1 MESKSFNEVT
11 EFIWKLFQ
19 KIKSSKRVSECIF
32 LSPMSILHAT
42 GMAYFGA
49 AGKTKLE
56 IQRAIFGDTAKEKDV
71 RALFVEINKILTT
84 ESKNFN
90 KVKLLV
96 ANCIY
101 IQEGFKLLTPY
112 VEDIKKISSDIIEVD
127 FMDIKEARL
136 VINQWICNKTERK
149 IENLIPPGLLQ
160 PITTSVI
167 ANAIYFKAQ
176 WARRFEVQ
184 NTVNSDFFCDE
195 IRRIKVK
202 MMRDKQE
209 FYYYENE
216 LCQLLGIRYK
226 ENNFWMYILLPKQRF
241 ALEEMENSLTSSQ
254 LTEMFQNGAMVDV
267 TVKIPK
273 FTFTSALN
281 MKDVLTE
288 LGMGIIFD
296 GENADFSKISKRKD
310 IFVSDILHK
319 AFLEVNE
326 EGTEAAAATAVTMT
340 DKAAVMPSKQ
350 LFFVADHPFLFLICN
365 PKNCIP
371 LFLGRYTGLNVKSDN
386 AETKCIQYAPFTSK
400 FSHFKVRMMSK
411 ATIMLDSSNK
421 FITEALS
428 NQFSNALAG
437 NRLESVNFHFKDFDG
452 VAYHMSNPNDDKNKI
467 MLSIYLSYYEE
478 LQEHGINER
487 IRQEYGVYVAEIPEP
502 QYNISLIYDLT
513 EIPQKYDDLIFK
525 AARLKRN
532 CLASVFEKYFEFQE
546 RGDAGQNRAVIHYR
560 EDETMYVEAKS
571 DRVTVIFSTVFN
583 DPADIIIGKIF
594 LQEIHGKRASQTA
607 PQVIFSLG
615 EPPLELKNSNARI
628 SEGIGYVTFV
638 LLPKHT
644 CKASRDNTI
653 DLLSIFRS
661 YLHYHIKGTKVIKVC
676 YCFTNL
682 LLLLLRIGLHPIENA
697 FQNGRIL
704 KNTQS
709 RKTES
714 YTRAENYNVKAFF
727 RS

>member
-1 MESKSFNEVT
+1 MPAFRVQFKMESKSFNEVT

-19 KIKSSKRVSECIF
+19 KIKNSKRASECIF
-32 LSPMSILHAT
+32 LSPMSVLLAV

-56 IQRAIFGDTAKEKDV
+56 IQRAIFGDAAKEKDA

-84 ESKNFN
+84 KSINFN
-90 KVKLLV
+90 KMKLLV
-96 ANCIY
+96 ANCVY

-112 VEDIKKISSDIIEVD
+112 VEEMKKISSDIIEVD

-149 IENLIPPGLLQ
+149 IENLIPPNLLQ

-176 WARRFEVQ
+176 WSRRFEVQ

-216 LCQLLGIRYK
+216 ICQLLGISYK

-241 ALEEMENSLTSSQ
+241 ALQEMENSLTSNQ
-254 LTEMFQNGAMVDV
+254 LAEMFQNGAIVDV

-273 FTFTSALN
+273 FSFTSASN

-296 GENADFSKISKRKD
+296 GENADFSKICKRKD

-340 DKAAVMPSKQ
+340 DKAAAMPSKQ

-365 PKNCIP
+365 PNFSIP
-371 LFLGRYTGLNVKSDN
+371 LFLGRYTGLNVR
-386 AETKCIQYAPFTSK
+386 T
-400 FSHFKVRMMSK
+400 MSK
-411 ATIMLDSSNK
+411 ATIMLDSNNK

-487 IRQEYGVYVAEIPEP
+487 IRQEYGIYVAEKPEP

-661 YLHYHIKGTKVIKVC
+661 YLHYHIKGTK
-676 YCFTNL
+676 
-682 LLLLLRIGLHPIENA
+682 A
-697 FQNGRIL
+697 FI
-704 KNTQS
+704 QS
-709 RKTES
+709 RMRSKTDEFLKILN
-714 YTRAENYNVKAFF
+714 RAKPKVIPERKTIMGRTFEKEE
-727 RS
+727 

>member
-19 KIKSSKRVSECIF
+19 KIKNSKRASECIF
-32 LSPMSILHAT
+32 LSPMSVLLAV

-56 IQRAIFGDTAKEKDV
+56 IQRAIFGDAAKEKDA

-84 ESKNFN
+84 KSINFN
-90 KVKLLV
+90 KMKLLV
-96 ANCIY
+96 ANCVY

-112 VEDIKKISSDIIEVD
+112 VEEMKKISSDIIEVD

-149 IENLIPPGLLQ
+149 IENLIPPNLLQ

-176 WARRFEVQ
+176 WSRRFEVQ

-216 LCQLLGIRYK
+216 ICQLLGISYK

-241 ALEEMENSLTSSQ
+241 ALQEMENSLTSNQ
-254 LTEMFQNGAMVDV
+254 LAEMFQNGAIVDV

-273 FTFTSALN
+273 FSFTSASN

-296 GENADFSKISKRKD
+296 GENADFSKICKRKD

-340 DKAAVMPSKQ
+340 DKAAAMPSKQ
-350 LFFVADHPFLFLICN
+350 LFF
-365 PKNCIP
+365 
-371 LFLGRYTGLNVKSDN
+371 
-386 AETKCIQYAPFTSK
+386 
-400 FSHFKVRMMSK
+400 FSHFKVRTMSK
-411 ATIMLDSSNK
+411 ATIMLDSNNK

-487 IRQEYGVYVAEIPEP
+487 IRQEYGIYVAEKPEP

-661 YLHYHIKGTKVIKVC
+661 YLHYHIKGTK
-676 YCFTNL
+676 
-682 LLLLLRIGLHPIENA
+682 A
-697 FQNGRIL
+697 FI
-704 KNTQS
+704 QS
-709 RKTES
+709 RMRSKTDEFLKILNRAKPKGS
-714 YTRAENYNVKAFF
+714 YF
-727 RS
+727 RKRRITWISNSEYRNRG

>member
-1 MESKSFNEVT
+1 
-11 EFIWKLFQ
+11 
-19 KIKSSKRVSECIF
+19 
-32 LSPMSILHAT
+32 MSVLLAI

-96 ANCIY
+96 ANCVY

-216 LCQLLGIRYK
+216 LCQLLGISYK

-254 LTEMFQNGAMVDV
+254 LAEMFQNGAMVDV

-296 GENADFSKISKRKD
+296 GENADFSKICKRKD

-350 LFFVADHPFLFLICN
+350 LFFVADHPFLFFICN

-371 LFLGRYTGLNVKSDN
+371 LFLGRYTGLN
-386 AETKCIQYAPFTSK
+386 
-400 FSHFKVRMMSK
+400 
-411 ATIMLDSSNK
+411 
-421 FITEALS
+421 
-428 NQFSNALAG
+428 
-437 NRLESVNFHFKDFDG
+437 
-452 VAYHMSNPNDDKNKI
+452 
-467 MLSIYLSYYEE
+467 
-478 LQEHGINER
+478 
-487 IRQEYGVYVAEIPEP
+487 
-502 QYNISLIYDLT
+502 
-513 EIPQKYDDLIFK
+513 
-525 AARLKRN
+525 
-532 CLASVFEKYFEFQE
+532 
-546 RGDAGQNRAVIHYR
+546 
-560 EDETMYVEAKS
+560 
-571 DRVTVIFSTVFN
+571 
-583 DPADIIIGKIF
+583 
-594 LQEIHGKRASQTA
+594 
-607 PQVIFSLG
+607 G
-615 EPPLELKNSNARI
+615 E
-628 SEGIGYVTFV
+628 
-638 LLPKHT
+638 
-644 CKASRDNTI
+644 
-653 DLLSIFRS
+653 
-661 YLHYHIKGTKVIKVC
+661 
-676 YCFTNL
+676 
-682 LLLLLRIGLHPIENA
+682 
-697 FQNGRIL
+697 
-704 KNTQS
+704 
-709 RKTES
+709 
-714 YTRAENYNVKAFF
+714 
-727 RS
+727 